1 MRSLVRD
8 LLHLARVGRGE
19 PRRETLDTRAVLD
32 RALENLAGPI
42 EERGADVSAGPL
54 PIVSGDPG
62 QLSLLFQNLLG
73 NAIKFSD
80 HDAPRVSVTASIE
93 GAEAQFAVRDNGIGI
108 DPQHAERIFQPFQ
121 RLHGEDRYEGTGIG
135 LAICQRIVSH
145 HGGRIW
151 AESTVGAGSTF
162 RFTLPL
168 ADASPPPPGPTTT
181 HEPETSHAAAA

>member
-1 MRSLVRD
+1 MR
-8 LLHLARVGRGE
+8 G
-19 PRRETLDTRAVLD
+19 D
-32 RALENLAGPI
+32 R
-42 EERGADVSAGPL
+42 
-54 PIVSGDPG
+54 G
-62 QLSLLFQNLLG
+62 QLSLLFQNLVG

-80 HDAPRVSVTASIE
+80 GDEPRVSVTASVE
-93 GAEAQFAVRDNGIGI
+93 GAHAHFAVRDNGIGI

-151 AESTVGAGSTF
+151 AESAVGAGSTF

-168 ADASPPPPGPTTT
+168 ADDPPPSPPST
-181 HEPETSHAAAA
+181 HAPDAAPHAAAA

>member
-1 MRSLVRD
+1 M
-8 LLHLARVGRGE
+8 
-19 PRRETLDTRAVLD
+19 
-32 RALENLAGPI
+32 
-42 EERGADVSAGPL
+42 
-54 PIVSGDPG
+54 
-62 QLSLLFQNLLG
+62 
-73 NAIKFSD
+73 
-80 HDAPRVSVTASIE
+80 
-93 GAEAQFAVRDNGIGI
+93 RDNGIGI

-151 AESTVGAGSTF
+151 AESRVGAGSTF

-168 ADASPPPPGPTTT
+168 ADESPPPPGPTTT